1 GGRMLAVVGGNV
13 SFIPDS
19 ITGGIQ
25 RDSGGTIVLVDP
37 NSGSETPLALG
48 SLFRHPALS
57 PDGKRI
63 VAEAYVGRS
72 TDLWLLETP

>member
-1 GGRMLAVVGGNV
+1 LAVVGGLV
-13 SFIPDS
+13 SFTPDS

-25 RDSGGTIVLVDP
+25 RDSGGTLVLVDP
-37 NSGSETPLALG
+37 VNSNETPLAAG

-63 VAEAYVGRS
+63 VAESYVGGSRS